1 MNDRWVPTR
10 VIFRDALKDGAGTE
24 FVVKAIEFNAPI
36 PEHLFTKAS
45 LR

>member
-1 MNDRWVPTR
+1 VPTR
-10 VIFRDALKDGAGTE
+10 VIFKDALKDGSGTE
-24 FVVKAIEFNAPI
+24 FIVKSMEFNAAI